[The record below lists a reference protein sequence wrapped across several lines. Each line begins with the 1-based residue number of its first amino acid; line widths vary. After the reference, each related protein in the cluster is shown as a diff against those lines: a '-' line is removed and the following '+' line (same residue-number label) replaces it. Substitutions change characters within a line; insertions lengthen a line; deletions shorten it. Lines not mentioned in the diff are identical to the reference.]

1 MTPPSE
7 GSFDQ
12 NPGAKTQL
20 MRVLLTVLLSFT
32 ALVAVLVTGLKG
44 SESYT
49 THIGSRTPPADAEC
63 FQSGELETDAGKVL
77 KVFRCPV

>member
-1 MTPPSE
+1 
-7 GSFDQ
+7 
-12 NPGAKTQL
+12 
-20 MRVLLTVLLSFT
+20 MRVLLTVLLPFAT
-32 ALVAVLVTGLKG
+32 FVVVLVTGVKG

-63 FQSGELETDAGKVL
+63 FQSGEVETDAGKVL